1 MPEGLTIL
9 QVIPRMRA
17 GGAELGCLQI
27 AEALVKAGNRAIVVS
42 QGGQLVEGLRAVGA
56 EHIEMPVATKNPVT
70 LALNARRLAH
80 LIRSRNVAI
89 IHARSR
95 APAWSALAA
104 ARRAKIPF
112 VTTYHSEY
120 SERGKLKNLY
130 NSVMARSDTVIAVSD
145 YMAHLIRTRYHTPEQ
160 RIAIIH
166 RAFDPAKFEPAAVT
180 AERIA
185 AVRKDLNADG
195 SKPVL
200 LLAGRITPRKA
211 QQYLVEAL
219 GLLKQRGAADVVCVL
234 AGEIEKPEFKA
245 QLEAQAA
252 KLGVAEALRFPG
264 HVRDMAAAYAIT
276 DISLNISEQ
285 EGLPRVAIEA
295 QAMGVPMIVSDTGPG
310 REVALTAPDV
320 TLENASGLRVP
331 YADAKAT
338 ADAIATMLSWT
349 PAERKACGARGAA
362 HVRSRFTLEQLTRK
376 TLAVYDTVL
385 ARRRAQ

>member
-1 MPEGLTIL
+1 MPEGLTVL

-27 AEALVKAGNRAIVVS
+27 AEALVKAGNRALVVS
-42 QGGQLVEGLRAVGA
+42 EGGQLVEGLRAVGA
-56 EHIEMPVATKNPVT
+56 EHIEMPVATKNPLT
-70 LALNARRLAH
+70 LALNARRMAG
-80 LIRSRNVAI
+80 LIRRENVAI

-104 ARRAKIPF
+104 ARKAGIAF

-145 YMAHLIRTRYHTPEQ
+145 YMAHLIRTRYHTPEE

-166 RAFDPAKFEPAAVT
+166 RAFDPAKFDPASVT
-180 AERIA
+180 PERIA
-185 AVRKDLNADG
+185 AVRRELNAG
-195 SKPVL
+195 GTKPVL

-211 QQYLVEAL
+211 QHFLVDAL
-219 GLLKQRGAADVVCVL
+219 GILRQRGLSDVVCVL

-245 QLEAQAA
+245 ALEAQAL
-252 KLGVAEALRFPG
+252 KLGVADTLRFPG
-264 HVRDMAAAYAIT
+264 HVKDMAAAYSIT

-310 REVALTAPDV
+310 REVALTMPDV
-320 TLENASGLRVP
+320 PLGDASGLRVP
-331 YADAKAT
+331 YADPMAT
-338 ADAIATMLSWT
+338 AEALQTMLAWS

-362 HVRSRFTLEQLTRK
+362 HVRSRFTLENLTRK

-385 ARRRAQ
+385 ARRRQR